1 MSSIYEAYDLP
12 IDNLTGFYRRINKP
26 VTYPDGMTL
35 TLGVVYWG
43 EEKHLEQIEKSI
55 PRLLERGLSRFS
67 EAYQAIRT
75 PGRIKK
81 VEEEAVISKGV
92 LRILKHDF
100 EQWLPAAVGLEK
112 IGWFQTNPDYLEPF
126 LRTGLTDQLEVITA
140 GQTPGQREELAQKTG
155 LERITIDEIVKMCD
169 FYRTG
174 KNLDHIRAKI
184 YYDMGMDTWQ
194 KWAGATSEAIIDR
207 FK

>member
-1 MSSIYEAYDLP
+1 
-12 IDNLTGFYRRINKP
+12 
-26 VTYPDGMTL
+26 V
-35 TLGVVYWG
+35 
-43 EEKHLEQIEKSI
+43 
-55 PRLLERGLSRFS
+55 
-67 EAYQAIRT
+67 
-75 PGRIKK
+75 
-81 VEEEAVISKGV
+81 V

-112 IGWFQTNPDYLEPF
+112 IGWFQNNPDDLQPF
-126 LRTGLTDQLEVITA
+126 LRTGLTDQLEVISA
-140 GQTPGQREELAQKTG
+140 GQTPGQRAELAQKTG
-155 LERITIDEIVKMCD
+155 LERIVVDEIVKMCD

-207 FK
+207 FKEFIRENPVEAERLIPWPKEVRTGIEWAKLHLEIYAIEW